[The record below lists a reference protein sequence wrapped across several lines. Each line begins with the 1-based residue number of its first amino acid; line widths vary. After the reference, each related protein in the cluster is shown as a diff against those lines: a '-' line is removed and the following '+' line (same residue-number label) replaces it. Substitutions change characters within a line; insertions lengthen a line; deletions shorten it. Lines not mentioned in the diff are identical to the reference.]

1 LNSRLLDLVKKRKTT
16 RIFQSREVNPKDLFY
31 CIKVAIQAPSGANR
45 QPWRFMIIDDPLQRR
60 ELREKCEEQEKI
72 FHENVKAELKEWFR
86 SKEILWHKPHLT
98 SAPSLLAI
106 FSDQDM
112 VYATESTWLAIGYI
126 LIAIEEK
133 SLSTVTYTPP
143 NPEGLRELFSTPEN
157 FRLETILPIGYSA
170 DPKQKEERQSTET
183 LIYRNRW
190 VEKINKNVSRY

>member
-1 LNSRLLDLVKKRKTT
+1 MNNRLLDLVKKRKTT
-16 RIFQSREVNPKDLFY
+16 RIFDSREVNSEDLLY
-31 CIKVAIQAPSGANR
+31 CIRVAIQAPSGANR
-45 QPWRFMIIDDPLQRR
+45 QPWRFLIIDDPLLRK

-72 FHENVKAELKEWFR
+72 FHENVNAELKEWFR
-86 SKEILWHKPHLT
+86 SKQIMWHKPHLT

-143 NPEGLRELFSTPEN
+143 HPEGFRELFSSPEN

-190 VEKINKNVSRY
+190 VKN

>member
-1 LNSRLLDLVKKRKTT
+1 MNGRLLDLVKKRKTT
-16 RIFQSREVNPKDLFY
+16 RIFQSREVNTEDLFY

-45 QPWRFMIIDDPLQRR
+45 QPWRFMIIDDPLLRK

-72 FHENVKAELKEWFR
+72 FHENVTAELKEWFR
-86 SKEILWHKPHLT
+86 SKEILWRKPHLT

-143 NPEGLRELFSTPEN
+143 HPEDLRELFSTPEN
-157 FRLETILPIGYSA
+157 FRLESILPIGYSA

>member
-16 RIFQSREVNPKDLFY
+16 RIFDSRELNSEDLLY
-31 CIKVAIQAPSGANR
+31 CIRVALQAPSGANR
-45 QPWRFMIIDDPLQRR
+45 QPWRFLIIDDPNLRK

-72 FHENVKAELKEWFR
+72 FHENVNTELKEWFR
-86 SKEILWHKPHLT
+86 SKEIMWHKPHLT
-98 SAPSLLAI
+98 SAPSRLTI

-143 NPEGLRELFSTPEN
+143 HPEGLQELFGSPKN

-170 DPKQKEERQSTET
+170 DPKQKEERQSTEK
-183 LIYRNRW
+183 LIYRNCW
-190 VEKINKNVSRY
+190 AEKINKNV

>member
-1 LNSRLLDLVKKRKTT
+1 MNSRSLDLIKKRSTT
-16 RIFQSREVNPKDLFY
+16 RIFDSREVNSEDLLY
-31 CIKVAIQAPSGANR
+31 CIRVAIQAPSGANR
-45 QPWRFMIIDDPLQRR
+45 QPWRFLIIDDPLLRK

-72 FHENVKAELKEWFR
+72 FHENVNAELKEWFR
-86 SKEILWHKPHLT
+86 SKKIMWHKPHLT

-143 NPEGLRELFSTPEN
+143 HPKGLRELFGSPEN

-170 DPKQKEERQSTET
+170 DPKEKEERQSTEK

-190 VEKINKNVSRY
+190 HALNV